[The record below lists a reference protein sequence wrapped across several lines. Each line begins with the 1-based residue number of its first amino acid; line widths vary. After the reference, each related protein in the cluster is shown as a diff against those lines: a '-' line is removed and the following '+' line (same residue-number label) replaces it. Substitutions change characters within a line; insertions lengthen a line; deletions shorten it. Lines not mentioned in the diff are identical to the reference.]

1 MNKEDIEK
9 HYSENKSQYENLADN
24 IKQALKTFF
33 GENNISFHSI
43 SSRIKE
49 LESYIEKIDRKGY
62 ENPIEQ
68 IEDFCGVRIIC
79 YYPLDLDKI
88 ATIIN
93 DEFEVIESIDK
104 SANMEADRFGYRSNH
119 YIVKIKKDWLKAP
132 NYRGLEHLKAEIQ
145 VRTILMHSWADIEHK
160 LAYKKQ
166 DDIPKEFRR
175 KLYQLSALLEI
186 ADAQFQELKN
196 NKENFKSSLIKSDKE
211 GSDFFDIKSD
221 LNLDSLQ
228 AYLDFNFP
236 DRKKIDTSDLLEELK
251 KLGISLE
258 EIERYRVETIDILP
272 KVEEEIMTE
281 GRMFQIGI
289 IRALLDLKSDIYW
302 KKRPEKM
309 KESHWGEVMQKWRKK
324 IPLSN

>member
-1 MNKEDIEK
+1 MTKEDIEK
-9 HYSENKSQYENLADN
+9 HYIENKSQYENLADN

-33 GENNISFHSI
+33 GEHNISFHSI

-49 LESYIEKIDRKGY
+49 FESYIEKIDRKGY

-196 NKENFKSSLIKSDKE
+196 SKENFKSSLIKSDKE
-211 GSDFFDIKSD
+211 GSNFFDIKSD

-236 DRKKIDTSDLLEELK
+236 DRKRIDTNTLLEELK
-251 KLGISLE
+251 EFGISLE
-258 EIERYRVETIDILP
+258 EIESYRIDTIDILP
-272 KVEEEIMTE
+272 EIEEEVKLD
-281 GRMFQIGI
+281 GKLYQIGI
-289 IRALLDLKSDIYW
+289 IRLLLDLKSDIYW
-302 KKRPEKM
+302 EKRFDNWKDSP
-309 KESHWGEVMQKWRKK
+309 WGKTIQKWREKT
-324 IPLSN
+324 PLSN

>member
-1 MNKEDIEK
+1 MTKEDIEK
-9 HYSENKSQYENLADN
+9 HYSENKSHYENLADN

-33 GENNISFHSI
+33 GEHNISFHSI

-49 LESYIEKIDRKGY
+49 FESYFEKIDRKGY

-93 DEFEVIESIDK
+93 NEFEVIESIDK

-119 YIVKIKKDWLKAP
+119 YIVRIKKDWLKAP

-186 ADAQFQELKN
+186 ADTQFQELKN
-196 NKENFKSSLIKSDKE
+196 NKENFKSSLIKSDKK
-211 GSDFFDIKSD
+211 GSNFFDIKSD

-236 DRKKIDTSDLLEELK
+236 DRKRIDTNDLLEDLK
-251 KLGISLE
+251 ETGISLE
-258 EIERYRVETIDILP
+258 EIERYRIDTIDILP
-272 KVEEEIMTE
+272 EIE
-281 GRMFQIGI
+281 KEIKLDGRLYQIGI
-289 IRALLDLKSDIYW
+289 IRLLLDLKSDTYW
-302 KKRPEKM
+302 KKRFDNWKYSP
-309 KESHWGEVMQKWRKK
+309 WGKTIQKWREKT
-324 IPLSN
+324 PLSN

>member
-1 MNKEDIEK
+1 MTKEDIEK
-9 HYSENKSQYENLADN
+9 HYSENRSQYENLAVN

-33 GENNISFHSI
+33 GEHNISFHSI

-49 LESYIEKIDRKGY
+49 FESYIEKIDRKGY
-62 ENPIEQ
+62 EDPIEQ

-119 YIVKIKKDWLKAP
+119 YIVRIKKDWLKAP

-211 GSDFFDIKSD
+211 GSNFFDIKSD

-236 DRKKIDTSDLLEELK
+236 DRKRIDTNDLLEDLK
-251 KLGISLE
+251 ELGISLE
-258 EIERYRVETIDILP
+258 EIERYRIDTVDILP
-272 KVEEEIMTE
+272 EIE
-281 GRMFQIGI
+281 KEIKLDGRLYQIGI
-289 IRALLDLKSDIYW
+289 IRLLLDLKSDTYW
-302 KKRPEKM
+302 EKRFGDWKDSP
-309 KESHWGEVMQKWRKK
+309 WGKTIQKWREKT
-324 IPLSN
+324 PLSN

>member
-1 MNKEDIEK
+1 MTKEDIEK

-33 GENNISFHSI
+33 GEHNISFHSI

-49 LESYIEKIDRKGY
+49 FESYIEKIDRKGY

-196 NKENFKSSLIKSDKE
+196 NKENFKSSLIISDKE

-236 DRKKIDTSDLLEELK
+236 SRKRTNTSDLLEELTE
-251 KLGISLE
+251 LGISIE
-258 EIERYRVETIDILP
+258 EIEKYRIDTVDILP
-272 KVEEEIMTE
+272 KVEKEIKDD
-281 GRMFQIGI
+281 GGLYQIGI
-289 IRALLDLKSDIYW
+289 IRMLLDLKSDKYW
-302 KKRPEKM
+302 ENRQDYWRD
-309 KESHWGEVMQKWRKK
+309 SDWGKIIKKWRNH
-324 IPLSN
+324 LS